1 MPQRHLRTDG
11 VLRRSGRERDA
22 ARERRSFLSAGLPF
36 GNNKGFGCEHMCAL
50 VIPGVEFL
58 DAKGNPC
65 QCVLR
70 VDKHPFRRSFRVA
83 GRPSESRPRDCRSG
97 LSSLPRLFL
106 RAYGR
111 TISFEGPIDALAVAR
126 ALLPPS
132 YRSGSAPVE
141 RSWAVHENAGGW
153 SAVADGDVL
162 AVRTTMVEATET
174 VLSDLELWVAEG
186 ARNRVFVHA
195 GCVAVEGNAILL
207 PGRSMSGKSTLVAA
221 LVRAGGDYYSD
232 EYAVLDSKG
241 LVRPYPRHLAIRPY
255 DGVGGRRVPIE
266 ELGGKVGRGPARVK
280 LIAVLRFDSEA
291 VWQPEPLTR
300 VPAVL
305 RLLDNTVA
313 ARSRPR
319 AVLSALE
326 GATLDVHALE
336 GTRGDADETAARLL
350 SMLAT

>member
-1 MPQRHLRTDG
+1 M
-11 VLRRSGRERDA
+11 
-22 ARERRSFLSAGLPF
+22 
-36 GNNKGFGCEHMCAL
+36 
-50 VIPGVEFL
+50 
-58 DAKGNPC
+58 
-65 QCVLR
+65 
-70 VDKHPFRRSFRVA
+70 
-83 GRPSESRPRDCRSG
+83 
-97 LSSLPRLFL
+97 
-106 RAYGR
+106 
-111 TISFEGPIDALAVAR
+111 
-126 ALLPPS
+126 
-132 YRSGSAPVE
+132 E
-141 RSWAVHENAGGW
+141 RSWAVHQDAGGW
-153 SAVADGDVL
+153 SAFADGGVL
-162 AVRTTMVEATET
+162 AVRTTVVEATET
-174 VLSDLELWVAEG
+174 VLSDLELWVAER

-241 LVRPYPRHLAIRPY
+241 LVRPYPRLLAIRPY
-255 DGVGGRRVPIE
+255 DGVGARRVPIE
-266 ELGGKVGRGPARVK
+266 ELGGRVGRGPARVK